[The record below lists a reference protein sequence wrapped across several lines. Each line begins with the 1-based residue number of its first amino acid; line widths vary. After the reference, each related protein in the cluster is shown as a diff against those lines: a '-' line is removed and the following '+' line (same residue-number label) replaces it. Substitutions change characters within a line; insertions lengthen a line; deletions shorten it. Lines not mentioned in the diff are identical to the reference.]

1 MLFLTAWEGDL
12 LLVDGD
18 GRADEEGGDVLGQ
31 SLVKTA
37 FEQLRD
43 DLGTRFSDVTIIM
56 EVLDVLVVGNISA
69 DRGVSGFADVIS

>member
-1 MLFLTAWEGDL
+1 M
-12 LLVDGD
+12 
-18 GRADEEGGDVLGQ
+18 LGQ

-69 DRGVSGFADVIS
+69 DRGVSGFADVIG